1 MNEKNVFH
9 WADVEPRCVLRMV
22 LRNCWMLV
30 LAALIA
36 GMGAKLVLDWLWTP
50 EYTSTITYAVLS
62 KSASATSRGNYNA
75 ANEVAIKYSSMLESN
90 LMKDRINQ
98 ALGVNVLPGTITAT
112 VEGETNLLQVT
123 ATSSSPRMAFEMVR
137 AVDAH
142 YPELGQHIDQNAVL
156 HIMTNAQAPVMP
168 SNLVNTQ
175 TTILLAAVLAGGAM
189 MAALVWFSISRD
201 TVQTQAGARHKL
213 DGEILSVVPHEKRGK
228 GGLSRKEKLLL
239 SSSMVSFYFQ
249 ESFFRLRTAVEQAP
263 VSSTSKQGRVLLV
276 TSVTEGE
283 GKSTV
288 ASNLA
293 MALAKKYRAVML
305 IDADL
310 RNPTQIRLLGRKAM
324 GKEGLDCLLQGTDL
338 SENRV
343 MQAAAY
349 DEETNLV
356 TLISE
361 TPCRTA
367 AKLLASPNMAELLSV
382 VRKTMDYVIIDSS
395 PMGMFAD
402 GDMLADVADHTLL
415 VVRQDVV
422 SACDIND
429 AIDAISQGKA
439 TFLGCV
445 LNNMQTGS
453 LLGRISGYRYGYAYG
468 YGYGKERRGGRSEER
483 SR

>member
-1 MNEKNVFH
+1 M
-9 WADVEPRCVLRMV
+9 
-22 LRNCWMLV
+22 
-30 LAALIA
+30 
-36 GMGAKLVLDWLWTP
+36 
-50 EYTSTITYAVLS
+50 
-62 KSASATSRGNYNA
+62 
-75 ANEVAIKYSSMLESN
+75 
-90 LMKDRINQ
+90 
-98 ALGVNVLPGTITAT
+98 
-112 VEGETNLLQVT
+112 
-123 ATSSSPRMAFEMVR
+123 
-137 AVDAH
+137 
-142 YPELGQHIDQNAVL
+142 
-156 HIMTNAQAPVMP
+156 
-168 SNLVNTQ
+168 
-175 TTILLAAVLAGGAM
+175 
-189 MAALVWFSISRD
+189 
-201 TVQTQAGARHKL
+201 
-213 DGEILSVVPHEKRGK
+213 
-228 GGLSRKEKLLL
+228 
-239 SSSMVSFYFQ
+239 
-249 ESFFRLRTAVEQAP
+249 
-263 VSSTSKQGRVLLV
+263 LLV

-324 GKEGLDCLLQGTDL
+324 GKEGLDRLLQGTDL

-361 TPCRTA
+361 TPCRNA

-453 LLGRISGYRYGYAYG
+453 LLSRISGYRYGYAYG
-468 YGYGKERRGGRSEER
+468 YGYGRESRGGRSEEG